1 MESKELTLDELLADL
16 DNWASYGRKDADKEI
31 KEVYYNCFTD
41 IINRY
46 FSDYDDE
53 DIQNFEYQEIIAD
66 YDDCVDYA
74 ELSKEIHNYF
84 EKSNGFEIFQ
94 FSTEYITA
102 ISRGI
107 IISNDILEIEYSITT
122 IERY

>member
-1 MESKELTLDELLADL
+1 MKENNYVSLDELLADL
-16 DNWASYGRKDADKEI
+16 DSWGNEENTILRKEA
-31 KEVYYNCFTD
+31 YQHFYD
-41 IINRY
+41 IVDRY
-46 FSDYDDE
+46 FSSYDNDTMNT
-53 DIQNFEYQEIIAD
+53 DYQELISD
-66 YDDCVDYA
+66 YEDCSDYS
-74 ELSKEIHNYF
+74 EFSKSLNNVF
-84 EKSNGFEIFQ
+84 TTDKGFEIFQ

>member
-1 MESKELTLDELLADL
+1 MKENNLSLNELLENL
-16 DNWASYGRKDADKEI
+16 NNKGNENKSYSTLREEAYQLFYDIVEI
-31 KEVYYNCFTD
+31 
-41 IINRY
+41 Y
-46 FSDYDDE
+46 FSSYDYDTE
-53 DIQNFEYQEIIAD
+53 DVHCQELISD
-66 YDDCVDYA
+66 YEDCSDYS
-74 ELSKEIHNYF
+74 EFSKTINNIF
-84 EKSNGFEIFQ
+84 SKSKGFEIFQ